1 MGKIYVDL
9 HEISSRLNYVL
20 DLWKY
25 YEVCAAIDISFIA
38 VNTVLRYRSKVTQL
52 VGGFCIEL

>member
-9 HEISSRLNYVL
+9 HEISSRLNYIL

-25 YEVCAAIDISFIA
+25 YEVYAAADTSFISM
-38 VNTVLRYRSKVTQL
+38 NTVLWYRNKVTQL
-52 VGGFCIEL
+52 VGGFCIVF

>member
-9 HEISSRLNYVL
+9 HEISSRLNHIV

-25 YEVCAAIDISFIA
+25 YEDGAVDTSFIS
-38 VNTVLRYRSKVTQL
+38 VNTVLQYRSKVIQL
-52 VGGFCIEL
+52 FGGFYIVL

>member
-1 MGKIYVDL
+1 MGKMYVDL

-25 YEVCAAIDISFIA
+25 YEVYAAVDTSLISM
-38 VNTVLRYRSKVTQL
+38 NTVLRYRSKVTHL
-52 VGGFCIEL
+52 DGGFCIVL